1 MGNTRKPKK
10 QYDRPFKIWNR
21 ERLDIE
27 KPMVKEFGLHNKM
40 ELWRVS
46 SLLRKYTSQAKK
58 LNASRSKQSDIEAK
72 QLISKLSLLGIV
84 SREASL
90 DDVLG
95 LGVKDFLERRLQT
108 VVFKKKLSRSVMQSR
123 QFITHKHVSIGGK
136 IITSPSY
143 MVSLVDE
150 PSVSFVSSSSLASE
164 EHPERSVK
172 EKPVEVPDAK
182 E

>member
-1 MGNTRKPKK
+1 MRKFRRLARALAAKTDSKK
-10 QYDRPFKIWNR
+10 EKI
-21 ERLDIE
+21 LLQ
-27 KPMVKEFGLHNKM
+27 KMVKLGL
-40 ELWRVS
+40 
-46 SLLRKYTSQAKK
+46 
-58 LNASRSKQSDIEAK
+58 
-72 QLISKLSLLGIV
+72 LSEG
-84 SREASL
+84 ATL

-95 LGVKDFLERRLQT
+95 LNLEMFLDRRLQT